1 MPAEQTLET
10 MPLADFIAL
19 PGTASFIIRFNAL
32 AKNYIDRHPYTN
44 QGM

>member
-19 PGTASFIIRFNAL
+19 PDTASFIIRFNAL